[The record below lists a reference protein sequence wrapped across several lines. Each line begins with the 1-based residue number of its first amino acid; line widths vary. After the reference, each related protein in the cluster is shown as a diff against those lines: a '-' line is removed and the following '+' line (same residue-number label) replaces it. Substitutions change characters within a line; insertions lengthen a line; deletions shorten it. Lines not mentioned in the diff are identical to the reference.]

1 MPCDLCADHDFDV
14 VHCPACAVER
24 QPMPHVEIQDEVTEV
39 ALGVVS
45 GQIDHIDQVSD
56 ELSHLPN
63 WAKDLVVSEIRGKFP
78 HLTE

>member
-1 MPCDLCADHDFDV
+1 MSCDLCADHDFDV

-24 QPMPHVEIQDEVTEV
+24 QDVPYVEIIAEVTEV
-39 ALGVVS
+39 ALMVAS
-45 GQIDHIDQVSD
+45 GQIDHTDQIGD
-56 ELSHLPN
+56 EIPHLPD